1 MATTFKEIRKLQGE
15 RVRMQFDDG
24 REVVAVLLC
33 ATKDMDGSKHL
44 IYDRVEP
51 DKVEPEKVESG
62 SVEAAGSSAG
72 GCCYA
77 DARTLV
83 RIEHA
88 DASKAASALR
98 KRSPLA
104 VRNEVAKAAAGSWR
118 PSA

>member
-1 MATTFKEIRKLQGE
+1 MASTFKEIRKLQGE

-44 IYDRVEP
+44 IYD
-51 DKVEPEKVESG
+51 KVESDAP
-62 SVEAAGSSAG
+62 EHAPAEHAG
-72 GCCYA
+72 CFYA

-83 RIEHA
+83 HIEHA
-88 DASKAASALR
+88 DAR
-98 KRSPLA
+98 KRPQA
-104 VRNEVAKAAAGSWR
+104 VRARVPISVAREAAKSSPRAWR